1 MRKSVCFTDDLK
13 WKVLLRHGY
22 KREDKKGFLKKER
35 VKKEH
40 VSKQVRLQ
48 RNKSQKKRQKAI
60 SLFPVWMK
68 WDVASLQA
76 SKKKQSAITPVIVFS
91 LSLLFKQTI
100 WD

>member
-48 RNKSQKKRQKAI
+48 RNKSQKKKAEGY
-60 SLFPVWMK
+60 FPYF
-68 WDVASLQA
+68 
-76 SKKKQSAITPVIVFS
+76 QSGWNGT
-91 LSLLFKQTI
+91 
-100 WD
+100 

>member
-1 MRKSVCFTDDLK
+1 MRKSVCFTDDLE

-60 SLFPVWMK
+60 SPIS
-68 WDVASLQA
+68 SLDEMGRSQPTG
-76 SKKKQSAITPVIVFS
+76 K
-91 LSLLFKQTI
+91 
-100 WD
+100 